1 MLATLQGS
9 PMANPESL
17 KNKAWGK
24 CLICRQVRHWAK
36 ECPNH
41 DMAPKLACY
50 WDIGHMKKMLD
61 VMHSYTYYSEYGLKS
76 WKHQMLAQMWSNWNY
91 HTLLIGITVQSPWK
105 TVSYIVKYTP
115 LWLINS
121 IPTYVPKRTENMC
134 PTQNLY
140 KNFVA
145 ALS

>member
-17 KNKAWGK
+17 KNKARGK

-50 WDIGHMKKMLD
+50 WDIGQ
-61 VMHSYTYYSEYGLKS
+61 HSAQEPQGPKSLKIKHQAFPHDGTTGLKRPT
-76 WKHQMLAQMWSNWNY
+76 LA
-91 HTLLIGITVQSPWK
+91 SPPVTDNHHRAGDK
-105 TVSYIVKYTP
+105 GATGCG
-115 LWLINS
+115 
-121 IPTYVPKRTENMC
+121 R
-134 PTQNLY
+134 
-140 KNFVA
+140 
-145 ALS
+145 